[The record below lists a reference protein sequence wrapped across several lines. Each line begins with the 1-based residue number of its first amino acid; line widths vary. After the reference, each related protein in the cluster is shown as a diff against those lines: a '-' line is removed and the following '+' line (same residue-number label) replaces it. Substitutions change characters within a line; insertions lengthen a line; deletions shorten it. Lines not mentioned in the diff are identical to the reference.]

1 MLKSLPE
8 EMWLARFQAQEL
20 REHARVL
27 YVAVTR
33 AIETVFMSWNAKVE
47 KNSWAEM
54 TRLNATPGVH
64 REEGYSFAVLN
75 EVCELKRDRNEART
89 VLTVREKWSA
99 SKEMRDFDGKAFSV
113 TDLVEGRVARDYAVA
128 TTPDMIRRLKVA
140 SQGTAVHRLMEL
152 LKYRSPELLHQLI
165 QKWFP
170 EQEERVLAAVEFV
183 RDLSAPPLMEIIKNG
198 AVEWGFAFTEKG
210 MLVEGQVDLWG
221 RADDGRLWIAD
232 YKTGS
237 PEFVEKAMTQMTLY
251 ALALHKAGL
260 VRDGEEIHLAAV
272 YPFAQKVLV
281 EKATSSVG
289 IQAIANSTSRL
300 PRL

>member
-1 MLKSLPE
+1 
-8 EMWLARFQAQEL
+8 
-20 REHARVL
+20 
-27 YVAVTR
+27 
-33 AIETVFMSWNAKVE
+33 
-47 KNSWAEM
+47 
-54 TRLNATPGVH
+54 
-64 REEGYSFAVLN
+64 
-75 EVCELKRDRNEART
+75 
-89 VLTVREKWSA
+89 
-99 SKEMRDFDGKAFSV
+99 
-113 TDLVEGRVARDYAVA
+113 
-128 TTPDMIRRLKVA
+128 
-140 SQGTAVHRLMEL
+140 
-152 LKYRSPELLHQLI
+152 
-165 QKWFP
+165 
-170 EQEERVLAAVEFV
+170 
-183 RDLSAPPLMEIIKNG
+183 
-198 AVEWGFAFTEKG
+198 